1 MTLLISA
8 RVSPV
13 TFSSPGILLIA
24 ANEQVLISVNINH
37 TQVNRLCWYGIQVYA
52 NYKTHQKK
60 DAKHCDN
67 IAISKLETLA
77 CSRYVTRHTVFYKHF
92 ENKILRRITTGSS
105 GQTAKC
111 TSAYGAVFTVKT
123 MVYITALGIQAAV
136 TRGDSAFW
144 SLWNAKMCISF
155 HNQ

>member
-37 TQVNRLCWYGIQVYA
+37 TQVNILCWYGIQVYV

-67 IAISKLETLA
+67 IAISKLET
-77 CSRYVTRHTVFYKHF
+77 
-92 ENKILRRITTGSS
+92 
-105 GQTAKC
+105 
-111 TSAYGAVFTVKT
+111 
-123 MVYITALGIQAAV
+123 
-136 TRGDSAFW
+136 
-144 SLWNAKMCISF
+144 
-155 HNQ
+155 